1 MIEGHLCPRQFRFE
15 QQHTFEIILC
25 KFYFDK
31 NLDLSNNVNL
41 VNFQAYYS
49 DLEKVDFGIN
59 NNLKYVNI
67 RMSNMKELDL
77 AKTQPLT
84 EYLMNN
90 QLTYLNVANGN
101 NKNFDEFN
109 VSNNPELNC
118 IQVDDSYWSN
128 GVYNWPE
135 GLIIRANWFNND
147 GPFTNLILMII

>member
-1 MIEGHLCPRQFRFE
+1 
-15 QQHTFEIILC
+15 
-25 KFYFDK
+25 
-31 NLDLSNNVNL
+31 
-41 VNFQAYYS
+41 
-49 DLEKVDFGIN
+49 
-59 NNLKYVNI
+59 
-67 RMSNMKELDL
+67 MKELDL
-77 AKTQPLT
+77 SQNPAVDRIF
-84 EYLMNN
+84 LMNN

-147 GPFTNLILMII
+147 GPFYKFDFDDNINFPIIVSI